1 MTELSENIALSQ
13 RAVYADVR
21 NDYRFQKKASAYQT
35 YTDSIQMFG
44 FKNTLSNFNHNEIA
58 AHRSRLFSLILSVRG
73 KGHLRQ
79 VSPYLHKRMEIFVEN
94 ELSPRP
100 ATANGRLMPF
110 VSLDSFAKVLIYGR
124 IYQNWVSRYVQ
135 TSKFPSYG
143 GSFLWR
149 KTR

>member
-1 MTELSENIALSQ
+1 MYDECRLRDSSLAH
-13 RAVYADVR
+13 
-21 NDYRFQKKASAYQT
+21 QT
-35 YTDSIQMFG
+35 FTDDMQMFG

-100 ATANGRLMPF
+100 VMANGRLMPF
-110 VSLDSFAKVLIYGR
+110 VSLYIFVEVLICCR
-124 IYQNWVSRYVQ
+124 TYQDWVGRYVQ
-135 TSKFPSYG
+135 TGEFPSYG
-143 GSFLWR
+143 GSFLW
-149 KTR
+149 

>member
-1 MTELSENIALSQ
+1 
-13 RAVYADVR
+13 
-21 NDYRFQKKASAYQT
+21 
-35 YTDSIQMFG
+35 MFG

-100 ATANGRLMPF
+100 VSANGRLMPL
-110 VSLDSFAKVLIYGR
+110 VSRYPLAGVLIQSR
-124 IYQNWVSRYVQ
+124 IYQDWVGRYVQ
-135 TSKFPSYG
+135 TGKFPSYG
-143 GSFLWR
+143 GSFLW
-149 KTR
+149 